1 MIDIYVLKSNEYFVE
16 LNPVFYKGWL
26 GIAELKPL
34 SLYLTLS
41 NAFLSINNR
50 EIGESGS
57 GFSLAMQWVASRL
70 HD

>member
-41 NAFLSINNR
+41 NAFLSMNNR
-50 EIGESGS
+50 EIKSGS
-57 GFSLAMQWVASRL
+57 GFSLAMQWVASPL
-70 HD
+70 HE

>member
-50 EIGESGS
+50 EMKSES
-57 GFSLAMQWVASRL
+57 GFSLAMGSQPFVCSL
-70 HD
+70 